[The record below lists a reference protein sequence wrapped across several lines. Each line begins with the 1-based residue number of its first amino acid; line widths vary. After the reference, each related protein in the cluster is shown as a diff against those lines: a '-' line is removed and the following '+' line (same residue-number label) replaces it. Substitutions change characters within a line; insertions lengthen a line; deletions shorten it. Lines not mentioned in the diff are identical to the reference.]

1 MCLVLNTFL
10 LIYYVSGFKRNA
22 LFPLFTLLL
31 GLPFIFISFSVS
43 SSDQAEKTFSIL
55 SFNSKLF
62 REEDTYDE
70 FSEEMID
77 WVINDSSSIKCI
89 QEFCTNPKWP
99 GLDVY
104 GEIERSGYNGY
115 SFASKTIHNQGLA
128 IFTKFPIVN
137 SGTLFQRKLTVNN
150 IIFADIK
157 INEDTL
163 RVYNCHLSSM
173 NIILYEYKSLKE
185 PKSKAKKLIS
195 KLREGGIS
203 RSKEIDVLL
212 AHASQSPHP
221 VLICGDFNEI
231 PYSFNY
237 FRFKELYSN
246 SFEEAGNGFGFTL
259 NNALF
264 FLRIDHQFYGNGI
277 EAKRYEVDKSM
288 RISDHFPTR
297 GWYRFD

>member
-1 MCLVLNTFL
+1 ML
-10 LIYYVSGFKRNA
+10 LIYYISRFKSNA
-22 LFPLFTLLL
+22 LFPFFALLI
-31 GLPFIFISFSVS
+31 GLRFIFISFNISAP
-43 SSDQAEKTFSIL
+43 DQAKETFDVL

-70 FSEEMID
+70 FSDEMID
-77 WVINDSSSIKCI
+77 WVINDTSSIKCI
-89 QEFCTNPKWP
+89 QEFCTNPTWP
-99 GLDVY
+99 GLDIY
-104 GEIERSGYNGY
+104 GEMERSGYHGY
-115 SFASKTIHNQGLA
+115 SFASKTMHSQGLA

-137 SGTLFQRKLTVNN
+137 AGTLFKRKLTVNN

-157 INEDTL
+157 IGEDTV

-173 NIILYEYKSLKE
+173 NILLYEYKSLKE
-185 PKSKAKKLIS
+185 PKNKAKKLIS
-195 KLREGGIS
+195 KLRDGGNS
-203 RSKEIDVLL
+203 RLKEIDLL
-212 AHASQSPHP
+212 LEHAAQSPHP

-237 FRFKELYSN
+237 FKLKELYSN

-264 FLRIDHQFYGNGI
+264 FLRIDHQFYGDKI

-297 GWYRFD
+297 GWYSFD